1 MAEQDLDRSEAAT
14 PYKLQKAQEQ
24 GQAARSMDVVAAVVF
39 TSAMAYV
46 AWQGWQATISTL
58 SVLRLVLQQAATAD
72 PATTLWPVMLPLLME
87 LSAVIL
93 PFMLILMGAAVLA
106 TLTQT
111 GVIVSLEP
119 VKFDFNRINPA
130 TGLKR
135 LFSLR
140 TLFDGGRAC
149 LKLAV
154 LLLAAALALKGLLPQ
169 FHALPAMPPAEFLRL
184 LVQDTGDLGL
194 KMALILCLIGA
205 LDIAYTRREFGQKM
219 RMSRRELKDEFKN
232 REGDPRIRA
241 RLRELRREVLKRS
254 LALRNTR
261 TADVL
266 LANPTHYAVAL
277 RYVHGEMDAPRMVAK
292 GAGQVAAAMREIAYR
307 HHIPVVR
314 NPALARGLFREMDID
329 QTVPPA
335 FHPEVARI
343 IVWVLAM
350 REQRHAS
357 PRAVA

>member
-14 PYKLQKAQEQ
+14 PHKLQKAQEQ
-24 GQAARSMDVVAAVVF
+24 GQVARSMDVVAAAVF

-46 AWQGWQATISTL
+46 AWQGWQATTSTL
-58 SVLRLVLQQAATAD
+58 GVLRLVLLQAATAD
-72 PATTLWPVMLPLLME
+72 PATTLWPVMKHLLVE
-87 LSAVIL
+87 LSAVVL
-93 PFMLILMGAAVLA
+93 PFMLVLMAAAVLA
-106 TLTQT
+106 TLAQT
-111 GVIVSLEP
+111 GVVMSLEP
-119 VKFDFNRINPA
+119 VKIDFNRINPA

-135 LFSLR
+135 LFSMR
-140 TLFDGGRAC
+140 TLFDGARAC
-149 LKLAV
+149 VKLAV

-169 FHALPAMPPAEFLRL
+169 FHALPAMPPGDFLRL
-184 LVQDTGDLGL
+184 LVQDTGNLGL
-194 KMALILCLIGA
+194 KMGLILCLIGA
-205 LDIAYTRREFGQKM
+205 VDIAYTRREFGQKM

-241 RLRELRREVLKRS
+241 RLRELRRDVLKRS
-254 LALRNTR
+254 LALRHTR
-261 TADVL
+261 SADVL

-307 HHIPVVR
+307 HQVPVVR
-314 NPALARGLFREMDID
+314 NPALTRSLFREMDID
-329 QTVPPA
+329 QSVPAA

-350 REQRHAS
+350 REQRNSSH
-357 PRAVA
+357 RAAA